1 MSQEL
6 LNKHGQKMGRKGQ
19 LTRKRIMEKALQLIK
34 NTSYKDV
41 TVADVAFEAGTSTS
55 SFYVY
60 FNDIEDV
67 LFACIQDAAQDMNS
81 ILVILEQD
89 WTRENIRSKVHEFID
104 EYMKL
109 WEKHTT
115 ELLIRNIEADQGNLR
130 FAQLR
135 FQSVKAIIEG
145 LERKITETQPDVKNT
160 YPLAVV
166 LFTAIERLAAHNYRG
181 LVSRRLTPRKLNEA
195 IAEIMLALLVNG
207 PAPQEE

>member
-1 MSQEL
+1 MTEEL

-34 NTSYKDV
+34 TTSYKDV

-60 FNDIEDV
+60 FDDIEDV
-67 LFACIQDAAQDMNS
+67 LFACIQEAAQDMKS
-81 ILVILEQD
+81 IVVILDQD
-89 WTRENIRSKVHEFID
+89 WNRDNIRSKVHEFID

-115 ELLIRNIEADQGNLR
+115 ELLIRNIEADQGNVR

-135 FQSVKAIIEG
+135 YNSVKDILEG
-145 LERKITETQPDVKNT
+145 LERKIADMQPNIKNA

-181 LVSRRLTPRKLNEA
+181 LISRRLTPRKLNEA
-195 IAEIMLALLVNG
+195 IADIMLSLLVNG
-207 PAPQEE
+207 PAEF